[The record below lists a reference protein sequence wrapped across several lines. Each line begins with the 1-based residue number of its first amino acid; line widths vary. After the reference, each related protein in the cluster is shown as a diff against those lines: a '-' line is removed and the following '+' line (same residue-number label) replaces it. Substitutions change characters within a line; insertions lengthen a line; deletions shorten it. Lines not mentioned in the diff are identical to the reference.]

1 MVSTLSEE
9 FKEYI
14 AMLDIQRAASNRP
27 GLRGLALVCAAAVL
41 AGCSALPAPPVR
53 AVQYDFGPGA
63 MATAPSDRRAP
74 LPPLALAD
82 VEATGMPES
91 STSVLYRLAYADAQ
105 QPRPYAQ
112 ARWSQ
117 PPATLVQQR
126 IREHLGLRRAILNT
140 SDAAVQA
147 RVANKRPTVL
157 RMELEEFSQVFTSAT
172 DSAALLRLRAT
183 VAEPTGLGENLV
195 GQRVFIVQRPAATA
209 DAAGGTRALA
219 DAANQV
225 ARELDEWLE
234 QVVVR

>member
-1 MVSTLSEE
+1 
-9 FKEYI
+9 
-14 AMLDIQRAASNRP
+14 MLDIKRSASGRLARRSAA
-27 GLRGLALVCAAAVL
+27 LACAAAVL
-41 AGCSALPAPPVR
+41 AGCSALPGPPTR

-63 MATAPSDRRAP
+63 MAIAPSDRRAP

-91 STSVLYRLAYADAQ
+91 STSVLFRLAYSDAQ

-117 PPATLVQQR
+117 PPAVLVQQR

-157 RMELEEFSQVFTSAT
+157 RLELEEFSHVFTSAT
-172 DSAALLRLRAT
+172 ESAGLVRLRAT
-183 VAEPTGLGENLV
+183 VAEPTHLGENLV

-219 DAANQV
+219 EAANQA
-225 ARELDEWLE
+225 AREVDEWLE
-234 QVVVR
+234 QVGR

>member
-1 MVSTLSEE
+1 MPPSDE

-14 AMLDIQRAASNRP
+14 AMLDIQCTVSGRLAR
-27 GLRGLALVCAAAVL
+27 RGAALVCAAAVL
-41 AGCSALPAPPVR
+41 AGCSALPGPPTR

-74 LPPLALAD
+74 LAPLALAD
-82 VEATGMPES
+82 VESTGMPES
-91 STSVLYRLAYADAQ
+91 STSVLYRLAYSDAQ
-105 QPRPYAQ
+105 QPRPYAA

-117 PPATLVQQR
+117 PPAVLVQQR
-126 IREHLGLRRAILNT
+126 IREHLGLRRAILST

-157 RMELEEFSQVFTSAT
+157 RLELEEFSQVFTSAAE
-172 DSAALLRLRAT
+172 SAGLVRLRAT
-183 VAEPTGLGENLV
+183 VAEPTHLGENLV

-219 DAANQV
+219 DATNQA

-234 QVVVR
+234 QVGR

>member
-1 MVSTLSEE
+1 MLEIKRTPSERRG
-9 FKEYI
+9 
-14 AMLDIQRAASNRP
+14 LRAAV
-27 GLRGLALVCAAAVL
+27 LLCAAAVL
-41 AGCSALPAPPVR
+41 AACSALPAPPTR

-63 MATAPSDRRAP
+63 MAIAPSDRRAP

-91 STSVLYRLAYADAQ
+91 STSVLYRLAYLDAQ

-117 PPATLVQQR
+117 PPAVLVQQR

-157 RMELEEFSQVFTSAT
+157 RLELEEFSHVFTSAT
-172 DSAALLRLRAT
+172 ESAGLVRLRAT
-183 VAEPTGLGENLV
+183 VAEPTHLGENLV

-219 DAANQV
+219 EATSQA
-225 ARELDEWLE
+225 AREMEEWLV
-234 QVVVR
+234 QVGR

>member
-1 MVSTLSEE
+1 MLEIKRTASERLGRRV
-9 FKEYI
+9 
-14 AMLDIQRAASNRP
+14 AVL
-27 GLRGLALVCAAAVL
+27 LCAAAVL
-41 AGCSALPAPPVR
+41 AGCSALPAPPTR

-63 MATAPSDRRAP
+63 MAIAPSDRRAP

-91 STSVLYRLAYADAQ
+91 STSVLYRLAYSDAQ

-117 PPATLVQQR
+117 PPAVLVQQR

-157 RMELEEFSQVFTSAT
+157 RLELEEFSHVFTSAT
-172 DSAALLRLRAT
+172 ESAGLVRLRAT
-183 VAEPTGLGENLV
+183 VAEPTHLGENLV

-219 DAANQV
+219 EAANQA
-225 ARELDEWLE
+225 AREVDEWLE
-234 QVVVR
+234 QVGR